1 MSLDGFLTF
10 FGLVLAAYAVLD
22 PITRL
27 RLRLNAT
34 GQVVLFAIFGTTILF
49 FQFILP
55 ILNILPQNVSVWFV
69 ELGFGQPSDLMSN
82 EKISFVLTAVWCILS
97 LSLYSLSRPS
107 GRKLIR
113 LFPLVNRLY
122 DERRYLELI
131 ILVAPYI
138 EQLRLY
144 RHREHPLLKLRDWS
158 ARAGTTYLPQ
168 LVGPNRDGWNA
179 PRILR
184 PGLRQFSKCLPNF
197 TKRTFSAEAIIETV
211 AKSPCIRR
219 ELQVHQAEFS
229 VEFFRNFH
237 HNTYDEFDKF
247 IMDSMQNSDSFLRED
262 LRATVNTDGETY
274 ALTPDRVTLFGF
286 IGDIDFAQQSG
297 IWRPVGEAALKALRE
312 DSNYI
317 SSLSEV
323 PPFEDEDLFDDITY
337 SAIHFFDILVT
348 RAAVQGVQDNFWLMY
363 VAIIVEKILGA
374 HDLTRVPNH
383 YDGEFPT
390 LGVRNIWEA
399 QHRLQ
404 NWVELAWRLPKENSH
419 RSPLTVEEA
428 RDVCAIPYW
437 AAHSLCRALRAI
449 IQSDNV
455 TESFK
460 VERLGSFVRTAS
472 QIPRTGQS
480 SYLRQFL
487 ANGLVVG
494 PFDIEFDNLSV
505 DLHELLP
512 QTDQVYRANFPELWA
527 AMNV

>member
-27 RLRLNAT
+27 KLRLNAG
-34 GQVVLFAIFGTTILF
+34 GQSVLFIIFGTAILF

-55 ILNILPQNVSVWFV
+55 ILNILPQSVSVWIV

-97 LSLYSLSRPS
+97 VSLHSLSRPS

-131 ILVAPYI
+131 ILIAPYI

-144 RHREHPLLKLRDWS
+144 RHRAHPLLKLHDWS
-158 ARAGTTYLPQ
+158 ARAGITYPPQ
-168 LVGPNRDGWNA
+168 LLGSNRDGWNA
-179 PRILR
+179 PRFLR
-184 PGLRQFSKCLPNF
+184 PGFRKFSKCLPNF
-197 TKRTFSAEAIIETV
+197 AKRTFSAGAIIETV
-211 AKSPCIRR
+211 AKSPRIRR
-219 ELQVHQAEFS
+219 ELQVHQAEFA
-229 VEFFRNFH
+229 VDFFRNFQQD
-237 HNTYDEFDKF
+237 NYDEFDKF

-262 LRATVNTDGETY
+262 LRATVNTHGETY
-274 ALTPDRVTLFGF
+274 ALIPDRVTLFGF
-286 IGDIDFAQQSG
+286 ISDIDFAQRSG
-297 IWRPVGEAALKALRE
+297 IWRPVGEAALKAVRE
-312 DSNYI
+312 DANYI
-317 SSLSEV
+317 SSLSEA

-337 SAIHFFDILVT
+337 SAIHFFDILIT
-348 RAAVQGVQDNFWLMY
+348 RAAVKGVQDNFWLMY
-363 VAIIVEKILGA
+363 VAIFVEKILPA
-374 HDLTRVPNH
+374 LDLTRVLNQ

-390 LGVRNIWEA
+390 LGVRNVWEA

-404 NWVELAWRLPKENSH
+404 NWVELAWRLPEENIH

-449 IQSDNV
+449 IQSENV
-455 TESFK
+455 SQSFK

-472 QIPRTGQS
+472 QIPQAGQS

-512 QTDQVYRANFPELWA
+512 QTDHVYRVRFPELLA
-527 AMNV
+527 AMDV